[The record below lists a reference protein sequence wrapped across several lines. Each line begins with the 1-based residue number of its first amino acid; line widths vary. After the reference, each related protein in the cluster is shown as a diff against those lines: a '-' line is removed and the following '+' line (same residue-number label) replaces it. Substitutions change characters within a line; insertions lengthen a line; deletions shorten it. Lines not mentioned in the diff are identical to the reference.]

1 MFRKDLKGPSKEP
14 RPDQFNQIAAAE
26 FTTGTKT
33 EWRFNLERA
42 SWWGG
47 IFELMVEFVKACL
60 IRKVLGNVK
69 LTLDELLTIL
79 VEIEGTLT
87 LDVTYGKLDEKVLTP
102 SYLIMHGRRLQ
113 SSPDENVEEP
123 DENENCTN
131 RYRTKQTPKIIIL

>member
-1 MFRKDLKGPSKEP
+1 MFRKDLKAPSTEP
-14 RPDQFNQIAAAE
+14 QPDQFSQIATAE

-47 IFELMVEFVKACL
+47 IFELRVEFVKACL
-60 IRKVLGNVK
+60 RKVLGNAK
-69 LTLDELLTIL
+69 PTFDELLTVL

-87 LDVTYGKLDEKVLTP
+87 LDVTYDKLDENVLTT

-123 DENENCTN
+123 DENENCSN
-131 RYRTKQTPKIIIL
+131 RYRTKQTPKVIIL